1 MGGEVASGIAAIMGA
16 IVGGLASL
24 TSTWVGER
32 SRHRRDLLQREIT
45 RREAAYTDF
54 IDCASKVY
62 VASATHHIDDGDAE
76 VERAVSLYAVT
87 SRIRLFASDQV
98 IKEAEKVI
106 DRIIM
111 QYGDDNVSAEQF
123 RMNMAETRDDPI
135 KAFSVV
141 CRRELQDI
149 QGGVPVRW

>member
-1 MGGEVASGIAAIMGA
+1 MGGEVASGMAAIMGA

-45 RREAAYTDF
+45 RREAAYSDF

-62 VASATHHIDDGDAE
+62 VASATHRIDDDDAE
-76 VERAVSLYAVT
+76 VERAVSLYAVA
-87 SRIRLFASDQV
+87 SRIRLFASEQV

-106 DRIIM
+106 DRVLT
-111 QYGDDNVSAEQF
+111 QYGADNVSAEQL
-123 RMNMAETRDDPI
+123 RMSVAETRDDPL
-135 KAFSVV
+135 KAFSII

-149 QGGVPVRW
+149 QGGTPVRC